1 MKDTLA
7 QYQPISLDEMAGI
20 RLMNRTDTKFVT
32 TMGKL
37 MELLK
42 MASEDYLVQEIDGIR
57 IAAYYTRYFD
67 TPGMD
72 MYEEHHNGRAN
83 RQKLRIRSYVDSQLD
98 FLEIKTKDNHGRTKK
113 KRIDAHEED
122 SLRMDFIATN
132 LRYDAKE
139 MQPKIENYFDR
150 ITLVNN
156 KKTERLT
163 IDTNIRF
170 HNMVVD
176 NAMALDNIAII
187 ELKRDGSYS
196 SPVLDMLRDL
206 RIHPMGFSKYC
217 MGMAFTD
224 PTLRRNLFLPR
235 ITKINKLMKWTN

>member
-7 QYQPISLDEMAGI
+7 QYQPISLEEMAGI

-32 TMGKL
+32 TMDKL
-37 MELLK
+37 VELLR
-42 MASEDYLVQEIDGIR
+42 MASEEYLVQEIDGIR
-57 IAAYYTRYFD
+57 VANYYTRYFD
-67 TPGMD
+67 TPDMD
-72 MYEEHHNGRAN
+72 MYNEHHNGRCN

-98 FLEIKTKDNHGRTKK
+98 FLEVKTKDNHGRTKK
-113 KRIDAHEED
+113 KRIDAHEAD
-122 SLRMDFIATN
+122 SMRVDFIARN
-132 LRYDAKE
+132 LRYDVAE
-139 MQPKIENYFDR
+139 MQPKIENYFNR
-150 ITLVNN
+150 ITLVNK

-170 HNMVVD
+170 HNIVVD
-176 NAMALDNIAII
+176 NAIALDKIVII

-196 SPVLDMLRDL
+196 SPVLNMLREL

-217 MGMAFTD
+217 MGMAMTD

-235 ITKINKLMKWTN
+235 ITRINKLMRWTN